1 LPLDLQSLVA
11 GGAALALVAIGQTFV
26 VLTGGID
33 LSVGSVMSLTTV
45 LAAFSMH
52 GSDARFLPVALMCIA
67 VGAGIGLVNG
77 LVIGILRI
85 EPIIVTLTLRDAP
98 KGVELRTQWYD
109 AKGKQLGQD
118 KKELMGQ
125 TTATFQWS
133 GKPLKPGKYHVVSY
147 WGENVAGDHTFEVTK

>member
-1 LPLDLQSLVA
+1 MKRLLIGVAAMVALASCQQEATQNRPPSRTSTAARPQNFGQAKVNAVLPMNAAESLVQSR
-11 GGAALALVAIGQTFV
+11 LDKDTYR
-26 VLTGGID
+26 
-33 LSVGSVMSLTTV
+33 VG
-45 LAAFSMH
+45 
-52 GSDARFLPVALMCIA
+52 
-67 VGAGIGLVNG
+67 
-77 LVIGILRI
+77 